1 MEMLIA
7 AAVGVLGAIVF
18 LGALADW
25 SIHED
30 CMLKARVTEA
40 GRRRE
45 REAPPPVEDDE
56 DDAEIYDARVV
67 A

>member
-1 MEMLIA
+1 MELLIA

-30 CMLKARVTEA
+30 CMLEARVTEA
-40 GRRRE
+40 ERKRE
-45 REAPPPVEDDE
+45 RERPPPVEDDE
-56 DDAEIYDARVV
+56 DEDEIFDARVV